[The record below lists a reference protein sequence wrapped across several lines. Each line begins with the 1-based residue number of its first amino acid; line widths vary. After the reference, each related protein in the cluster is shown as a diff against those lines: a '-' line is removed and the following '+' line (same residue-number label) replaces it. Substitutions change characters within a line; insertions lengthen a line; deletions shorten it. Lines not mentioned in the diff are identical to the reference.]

1 MTFFRKV
8 WWTFKWVL
16 RRCDPGK
23 VEDLCQISD
32 GSWIKQELYAVS
44 WIIIMPDAYILRF
57 DVENKS
63 PDYWAVFVGYIFIY
77 INIVWLSLRSPNIFT
92 RQTPFQLIYLP
103 PFLSSWIGR
112 RLQNL
117 NLHRFWLVIDTQQ
130 VSWKWHRGGIR
141 RQQLEFTGICDTSK
155 NTRGSTVSVSNVARF
170 GMKVAISCKF
180 SWIDDIFRWSVFV
193 STWNHRNENGKSQSR
208 IWVSLTSF
216 LDFSVQINVFFT
228 EYIFRVH
235 PTNWRQNKSPS
246 QNHLPE
252 HQPAT
257 VEKVFFHPKEPI
269 MPLPH
274 GRHPAKKKHLADMVG
289 LAVTFWCL
297 DIWKQFK
304 QKFCFVS
311 QASGI
316 PSYHKDGFL
325 PKFCKSFATLV
336 LFTKTQSSCD
346 VAQLCLGTGGALASA
361 AGGTQPSV
369 WRKWRLCNLQYMEIC
384 CVFFKDIYS
393 VYLCVHTLLYISV
406 TTTS

>member
-208 IWVSLTSF
+208 ICFSHEFFGFLSADKRFLYRVYIQSSPNKLKAKQISQPESPSRAPTSNCRESVFPSERAHNATATRKASCKKKTSRRYGWTGSHFLMFGHLEAVQTKVLLCFSGIRNSF
-216 LDFSVQINVFFT
+216 LPQRWF
-228 EYIFRVH
+228 
-235 PTNWRQNKSPS
+235 PS
-246 QNHLPE
+246 KILQVICH
-252 HQPAT
+252 
-257 VEKVFFHPKEPI
+257 VG
-269 MPLPH
+269 PLH
-274 GRHPAKKKHLADMVG
+274 
-289 LAVTFWCL
+289 
-297 DIWKQFK
+297 
-304 QKFCFVS
+304 
-311 QASGI
+311 
-316 PSYHKDGFL
+316 
-325 PKFCKSFATLV
+325 
-336 LFTKTQSSCD
+336 
-346 VAQLCLGTGGALASA
+346 
-361 AGGTQPSV
+361 
-369 WRKWRLCNLQYMEIC
+369 
-384 CVFFKDIYS
+384 
-393 VYLCVHTLLYISV
+393 
-406 TTTS
+406 

>member
-1 MTFFRKV
+1 
-8 WWTFKWVL
+8 
-16 RRCDPGK
+16 
-23 VEDLCQISD
+23 
-32 GSWIKQELYAVS
+32 
-44 WIIIMPDAYILRF
+44 MPDAYILRF

-208 IWVSLTSF
+208 ICFSHEFFGFLSADKRFLYRVYIQSSPNKLKAKQISQPESPSRAPTSNCRESVFPSERAHNATATRKASCKKKTSRRYGWTGSHFLMFGHLEAVQTKVLLCFSGIRNSF
-216 LDFSVQINVFFT
+216 LPQRWF
-228 EYIFRVH
+228 
-235 PTNWRQNKSPS
+235 PS
-246 QNHLPE
+246 KILQVICH
-252 HQPAT
+252 
-257 VEKVFFHPKEPI
+257 VG
-269 MPLPH
+269 PLH
-274 GRHPAKKKHLADMVG
+274 
-289 LAVTFWCL
+289 
-297 DIWKQFK
+297 
-304 QKFCFVS
+304 
-311 QASGI
+311 
-316 PSYHKDGFL
+316 
-325 PKFCKSFATLV
+325 
-336 LFTKTQSSCD
+336 
-346 VAQLCLGTGGALASA
+346 
-361 AGGTQPSV
+361 
-369 WRKWRLCNLQYMEIC
+369 
-384 CVFFKDIYS
+384 
-393 VYLCVHTLLYISV
+393 
-406 TTTS
+406 